1 MILKFTTPR
10 PSPSFEIQTDFGRI
24 WEGAFIKCF
33 RGKPLQWGGALDE
46 LRLYA
51 QNPPLT
57 DLLPARTKIS
67 EIVPRRKFW
76 RSSFQSLAS
85 IPIPS
90 QSLFVAKTEL
100 KLFPPP
106 AQTML
111 AWIYQWNSAHSQP
124 GKVTENST
132 EFGFPKFWR
141 WKIIFGFVRSN
152 YELEEK
158 MIDLTDRHLILSTK
172 ATKAKDLFTWC
183 LFPLFLSQKAVATF
197 AVNINDLCVST
208 CPSTVWRHIS
218 RATRNVDK

>member
-46 LRLYA
+46 LRLYT

-90 QSLFVAKTEL
+90 QSLFVAKTQ
-100 KLFPPP
+100 LFPSPT
-106 AQTML
+106 QTML
-111 AWIYQWNSAHSQP
+111 AWIYQWNS
-124 GKVTENST
+124 KST
-132 EFGFPKFWR
+132 ETFW
-141 WKIIFGFVRSN
+141 WILFWF
-152 YELEEK
+152 L
-158 MIDLTDRHLILSTK
+158 LTCW
-172 ATKAKDLFTWC
+172 LFF
-183 LFPLFLSQKAVATF
+183 LLLSQGGRPF
-197 AVNINDLCVST
+197 WHLQ
-208 CPSTVWRHIS
+208 
-218 RATRNVDK
+218 